1 MLPRMAQGKTYLNII
16 SKILS
21 RCYQE
26 VLKNALL
33 GKAGLLSQGKWE
45 GSVTQDI
52 CNGTVKSIQES
63 PAENI
68 CYGSAVT
75 PAGGR
80 AISLAITIMAFL
92 QAIQ

>member
-1 MLPRMAQGKTYLNII
+1 MLTRMAQGKTYLNII

-33 GKAGLLSQGKWE
+33 GKDGLLSHGKWE

-52 CNGTVKSIQES
+52 WTVKSIQES

-92 QAIQ
+92 QAIR